1 VVTHRY
7 EGLKMSLSKLEIID
21 ERFVRRQLPE
31 ALLEMLW
38 ARGWRHFGSQ
48 YFRHNYFF
56 YSGYFCSVQAIRIR
70 VADFRPSRSQRRVLR
85 KNADLELRIS
95 EINITHEVFEL
106 FEKHK
111 ERFGQN
117 GPRDI
122 FDVIATSEERHSG
135 KTLQFSLYQNG
146 HLLAVSFLDLAGKSS
161 SGLYAFFHPSAAKRS
176 LGIYTMLCEIEFT
189 RENKMKFYYPGYVF
203 REKSFYDY
211 KKRFRPAE
219 VYDWHGRWLPY
230 EPEYREL
237 LTNEQSLGIPGCT
250 LDLLDIEIDES

>member
-1 VVTHRY
+1 
-7 EGLKMSLSKLEIID
+7 MSLSKLEIID
-21 ERFVRRQLPE
+21 ERFTRRQLPD

-56 YSGYFCSVQAIRIR
+56 YSGYFCSVQAIRLR

-85 KNADLELRIS
+85 KNSDLQVRIG
-95 EINITHEVFEL
+95 EIEVTHEVFEL

-122 FDVIATSEERHSG
+122 FDVIATPEERHSG
-135 KTLQFSLYQNG
+135 KTLQFSVYKDRRLV
-146 HLLAVSFLDLAGKSS
+146 AVSFLDVAGKST
-161 SGLYAFFHPSAAKRS
+161 SGLYAFFLPSEGKRS
-176 LGIYTMLCEIEFT
+176 LGIYTMLREIEFT
-189 RENKMKFYYPGYVF
+189 REHKMKFYYPGYIF

-219 VYDWHGRWLPY
+219 VYDWDGRWIPY
-230 EPEYREL
+230 VPEYREIPA
-237 LTNEQSLGIPGCT
+237 NDRSLGIPGFA
-250 LDLLDIEIDES
+250 LDLEDIDLDED